1 MGLAFP
7 TVPVIE
13 SGDEITASQIRAMAD
28 GFNARMRSGVA
39 DPTYRIHQYFLCM
52 WRQIRTGADNVIPAN
67 SEFLES
73 YMHVPPSAGNYPEP
87 FFNGEGGMNPGN
99 VMIRFVAGLPSGLE
113 QDETRINIDVST
125 PSTPRGIWELSKRQ
139 RGYL

>member
-1 MGLAFP
+1 MGLTFP

-39 DPTYRIHQYFLCM
+39 DPTYRIQQYFLCM

-67 SEFLES
+67 SEFW
-73 YMHVPPSAGNYPEP
+73 
-87 FFNGEGGMNPGN
+87 NPTCTYL
-99 VMIRFVAGLPSGLE
+99 RA
-113 QDETRINIDVST
+113 
-125 PSTPRGIWELSKRQ
+125 RGIIRNRFSMAKAE
-139 RGYL
+139 